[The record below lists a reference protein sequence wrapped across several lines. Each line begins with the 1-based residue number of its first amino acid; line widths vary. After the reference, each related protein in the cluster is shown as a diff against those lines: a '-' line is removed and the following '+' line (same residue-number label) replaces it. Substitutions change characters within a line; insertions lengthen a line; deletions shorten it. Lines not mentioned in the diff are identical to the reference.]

1 VRAEIW
7 AGEWKRVRWWS
18 LFHVSTV
25 VVFIYRFVCG
35 HGEKK
40 IVDMRRKKRRIAYLK
55 LFRM

>member
-25 VVFIYRFVCG
+25 VVFIYRFVYE
-35 HGEKK
+35 HGEK
-40 IVDMRRKKRRIAYLK
+40 D
-55 LFRM
+55 F